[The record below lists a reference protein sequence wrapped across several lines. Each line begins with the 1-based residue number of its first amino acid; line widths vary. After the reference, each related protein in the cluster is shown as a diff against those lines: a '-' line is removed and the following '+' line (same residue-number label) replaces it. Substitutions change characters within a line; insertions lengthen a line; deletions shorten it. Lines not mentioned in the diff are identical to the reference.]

1 MMPLECEEAL
11 KTPLNS
17 DLESMSLNLVE
28 GTVTQITPKI
38 SLYSVCSGGGSGGS
52 SDGSSGGS
60 PNNVIPLLVPQ
71 NFGTCSYSEDSLF
84 QQVFGNTVKCNDYH
98 DSTHRIQTKVW
109 NENYLIWSSVGAS
122 AKYQKKRIIGWS
134 ESSTSDGVRLG
145 INHAIYTYET
155 NFSPYNAL
163 DPNRVIFK
171 YKGVN
176 YDMTGNVVTTY
187 PINPSEWPFIEK
199 ETYGAIEITIL
210 GEDLYYPLKGKDANK
225 SINTL
230 LSQARNL
237 INGLSSD
244 MKQDKVGVNIVKFL
258 PNSFQVTQAD
268 ILLKHSSQAK
278 KIFDF
283 NYLVEWESNSNWGE
297 NLLNQLGNSTKYEK
311 IDIDIYGAAL
321 RNGVWKGK
329 RIRGKVD

>member
-1 MMPLECEEAL
+1 MAL
-11 KTPLNS
+11 
-17 DLESMSLNLVE
+17 
-28 GTVTQITPKI
+28 
-38 SLYSVCSGGGSGGS
+38 Y
-52 SDGSSGGS
+52 
-60 PNNVIPLLVPQ
+60 
-71 NFGTCSYSEDSLF
+71 
-84 QQVFGNTVKCNDYH
+84 
-98 DSTHRIQTKVW
+98 R
-109 NENYLIWSSVGAS
+109 
-122 AKYQKKRIIGWS
+122 
-134 ESSTSDGVRLG
+134 
-145 INHAIYTYET
+145 
-155 NFSPYNAL
+155 
-163 DPNRVIFK
+163 
-171 YKGVN
+171 
-176 YDMTGNVVTTY
+176 
-187 PINPSEWPFIEK
+187 K